1 MPGLLALSWSAGR
14 GEAARRTFQTA
25 AAALVR
31 LQALPA
37 AETRRGPSF
46 CVARF
51 GLPSSPYPDV
61 LAPEESPLVL
71 AVAGW
76 CFDSGDPERPL
87 SLNRLARAIESE
99 GNAAVERL
107 QGQYLLVRGDRRS
120 GRMIAGGDGMGLF
133 PWYLAETEDGAWI
146 STSSMAL
153 ACALQ
158 APLDTGALRG
168 LFMGD
173 AIRAPR
179 SAFAGVRR
187 IHIGET
193 VHLQDG
199 KARIERSWSP
209 YRSTVPYRRI
219 DDAVDEGV
227 QRLRRSARNIRSCW
241 PRWISA
247 LTSGL
252 DSRLVVASMA
262 EPGVPVVVTVNGPPE
277 LLDVQVAKE
286 AAARFG
292 WPLVHQERPDGW
304 GEQIWDYFDKG
315 IALSDGEVT
324 GDRTATTAWTKE
336 QLARKHDAAFGGRG
350 GELYREF
357 FWQQEFLRIGRSKRV
372 DLDRLL
378 RFRFSFNARPALDL
392 FRQDWRP
399 LYFRDQKAAM
409 GALLAEQPEALN
421 TAKLD
426 AIYLWKTGGHTNFA
440 QIASPQPL
448 LTRELVEYTM
458 SLPWRFRMHGTL
470 VRHLI
475 TRLHP
480 ELARVRTWY
489 GTNAEPLT
497 WQHPIQL
504 ISYGTESVKKLIR
517 KMSQITLGRAI
528 LSDPN
533 QRETAPRRNEPFQ
546 DRLRAEG
553 VLDAANLRS
562 APLYDAAGLSEFLS
576 KARTRSFDEWNVL
589 FAVLTIEWILR
600 LCELP
605 APRESF

>member
-1 MPGLLALSWSAGR
+1 M
-14 GEAARRTFQTA
+14 
-25 AAALVR
+25 
-31 LQALPA
+31 
-37 AETRRGPSF
+37 
-46 CVARF
+46 ARF
-51 GLPSSPYPDV
+51 GLHSSPYPDV
-61 LAPEESPLVL
+61 LAPEKSSLLL

-76 CFDSGDPERPL
+76 CFDSRDPDRSL
-87 SLNRLARAIESE
+87 SLSRLARALESE
-99 GNAAVERL
+99 GDAAVEHL

-120 GRMIAGGDGMGLF
+120 GRMIAEGDGMGLF
-133 PWYLAETEDGAWI
+133 PWYMAETEEGAWI

-153 ACALQ
+153 ACALK

-179 SAFAGVRR
+179 SAFSGVRR

-193 VHLQDG
+193 VHLEDG

-209 YRSTVPYRRI
+209 FRSTVPYRRI
-219 DDAVDEGV
+219 GDAVDEGV
-227 QRLRRSARNIRSCW
+227 QRLRRSTRNIRSCW

-292 WPLVHQERPDGW
+292 WSLVHQQRPDRW
-304 GEQIWDYFDKG
+304 GERLWDYFDKG

-336 QLARKHDAAFGGRG
+336 QLATKHDAAFGGRG

-357 FWQQEFLRIGRSKRV
+357 FWQQEFLRIGRSRRV

-378 RFRFSFNARPALDL
+378 RFRFSFNARPALGL

-399 LYFRDQKAAM
+399 LYFGDQKAAM
-409 GALLAEQPEALN
+409 SALMDEQPDALN

-426 AIYLWKTGGHTNFA
+426 VIYLWKTGGHTNFP

-448 LTRELVEYTM
+448 LTRELVEYTT
-458 SLPWRFRMHGTL
+458 SLPWRYRMHGAL

-480 ELARVRTWY
+480 RLARVRTWY
-489 GTNAEPLT
+489 GTNAEPLS
-497 WQHPIQL
+497 WQRPIQL
-504 ISYGTESVKKLIR
+504 ISYGSESVKKLIR

-528 LSDPN
+528 FPDPN
-533 QRETAPRRNEPFQ
+533 QRDTAPPKSEPLQ

-553 VLDAANLRS
+553 VLEAANLRS
-562 APLYDAAGLSEFLS
+562 ASLYDAAGLSEFLS
-576 KARTRSFDEWNVL
+576 KAGTPSFDGWNAL

-600 LCELP
+600 LCDLP